1 VLWKEGAVS
10 AYFVLVPSLALTR
23 VISRLASPQ
32 LILRPR
38 SRRRE
43 QQEQVSAAKA
53 GRAVDLSR
61 ALPRSLHR
69 ELASW
74 LRCVA
79 DDERRRLAKE
89 LATFT
94 TPGPARVRA
103 VAVVPGKE
111 QCLRLE
117 FGDGWELIVSGM
129 AASSARRLLQ
139 AARTG
144 MQVTGVDVV
153 DGLAFRLRLRWSVP
167 GQPGQGHTVVQLAA
181 LRGP

>member
-1 VLWKEGAVS
+1 VS

-23 VISRLASPQ
+23 VITRLWSPQ
-32 LILRPR
+32 LIFRPGG
-38 SRRRE
+38 RRRGQE
-43 QQEQVSAAKA
+43 EQVSAAKE
-53 GRAVDLSR
+53 GRTVDLSR
-61 ALPRSLHR
+61 ALPRSAYR
-69 ELASW
+69 ELAGW
-74 LRCVA
+74 LRGVA
-79 DDERRRLAKE
+79 VDERRRLANE
-89 LATFT
+89 LTTFT

-129 AASSARRLLQ
+129 PLSSASRLLQ

-144 MQVTGVDVV
+144 MQVTGVDVL

-167 GQPGQGHTVVQLAA
+167 GQPGRGHTVVQLAA